1 MPVLY
6 DNKLSRN
13 GYKIRL
19 LAAHAGLAL
28 QRIEIDILKGETRTR
43 EFVSKNVAGRIPVLE
58 LEDGTN
64 LAESNAIL
72 YYLAQGTSLWPANP
86 LDQTDVLRWM
96 FFEQNSIECTIG
108 TARFWK
114 KLGRDKERADAFA
127 HRMEASLDGLSTL
140 DAHLAERQWV
150 AADRFTIA
158 DIALYGYVSVA
169 PDAGIEL
176 GDFPAVS
183 AWLRRI
189 ESLPGHIGPDIKAP
203 TTQGDVA

>member
-28 QRIEIDILKGETRTR
+28 ERVEIDLLKGESRTK
-43 EFVSKNVAGRIPVLE
+43 EFCALNVAGRIPVLT
-58 LEDGTN
+58 LDDGTN

-72 YYLAQGTSLWPANP
+72 FHLAQGTEFWPSTA

-96 FFEQNSIECTIG
+96 FFEQNAIECSIG

-114 KLGRDKERADAFA
+114 KLGRHEQRPDAFA
-127 HRMEASLDGLSTL
+127 HRMEASLDGLTVL
-140 DAHLAERQWV
+140 DTHLTDKEWV
-150 AADRFTIA
+150 AAGRCTIA

-169 PDAGIEL
+169 PDAGIDL
-176 GDFPAVS
+176 SDYPAVA
-183 AWLRRI
+183 AWMARL
-189 ESLPGHIGPDIKAP
+189 EALPGHIGPEIKESAE
-203 TTQGDVA
+203 

>member
-28 QRIEIDILKGETRTR
+28 QRIEIDILKGETRTA
-43 EFVSKNVAGRIPVLE
+43 EFASKNVAGRIPVLE
-58 LEDGTN
+58 LDDGTH

-72 YYLAQGTSLWPANP
+72 YYLAQGTPLWPANP

-114 KLGRDKERADAFA
+114 KLGRDRERADAFA

-140 DAHLAERQWV
+140 DAHLAERHWV

-169 PDAGIEL
+169 PDAGIDL
-176 GDFPAVS
+176 ADFPAVS

-189 ESLPGHIGPDIKAP
+189 EALPGHISPAIKVGAE
-203 TTQGDVA
+203 

>member
-19 LAAHAGLAL
+19 LAAHAGLKL
-28 QRIEIDILKGETRTR
+28 DRIEIDILKGESRTPD
-43 EFVSKNVAGRIPVLE
+43 FVARNIAGRIPVLA

-72 YYLAQGTSLWPANP
+72 FYLAQGTDFWPAKA
-86 LDQTDVLRWM
+86 LEQTEVLRWM
-96 FFEQNSIECTIG
+96 FFEQNAIECSIG

-114 KLGRDKERADAFA
+114 KLGKDQARPDAFA
-127 HRMEASLDGLSTL
+127 HRMEASLDGLAVL
-140 DAHLAERQWV
+140 DTQLTGRTFV
-150 AADRFTIA
+150 AANRFTIA

-169 PDAGIEL
+169 PDAGIDL
-176 GDFPAVS
+176 SDFPAIIQWMQRLE
-183 AWLRRI
+183 A
-189 ESLPGHIGPDIKAP
+189 LPGHISPEIKEGSAS
-203 TTQGDVA
+203 

>member
-19 LAAHAGLAL
+19 LAAHAGLKL
-28 QRIEIDILKGETRTR
+28 DRVEIDILKGESRTAD
-43 EFVSKNVAGRIPVLE
+43 FVGKNVAGRIPVLE

-72 YYLAQGTSLWPANP
+72 YYLAQGTAFWPANL

-96 FFEQNSIECTIG
+96 FFEQNSIECSIG
-108 TARFWK
+108 TARFWR
-114 KLGRDKERADAFA
+114 KLGRDQQRPDAFA

-169 PDAGIEL
+169 PDAGINL
-176 GDFPAVS
+176 SDFPAVS
-183 AWLRRI
+183 AWLLRI
-189 ESLPGHIGPDIKAP
+189 EALPGHISPDVKV
-203 TTQGDVA
+203 GVA

>member
-28 QRIEIDILKGETRTR
+28 ERVEIDILKGESRTQD
-43 EFVSKNVAGRIPVLE
+43 FVARNIAGRIPVLT

-72 YYLAQGTSLWPANP
+72 YYLAQGTDYWPEAA
-86 LDQTDVLRWM
+86 LDRTEVLRWM
-96 FFEQNSIECTIG
+96 FFEQNSIECSIG

-114 KLGRDKERADAFA
+114 KLGKDQARPDAFA
-127 HRMEASLDGLSTL
+127 HRMEASLDGLSVLETRL
-140 DAHLAERQWV
+140 TGRDWV
-150 AADRFTIA
+150 ATDHFTIA

-169 PDAGIEL
+169 PDAGIDMT
-176 GDFPAVS
+176 DFPAVTQ
-183 AWLRRI
+183 WMRRL
-189 ESLPGHIGPDIKAP
+189 EALPGHITPEIK
-203 TTQGDVA
+203 GDTA

>member
-19 LAAHAGLAL
+19 LAAHADLAL
-28 QRIEIDILKGETRTR
+28 ERVEVDILKGESRTA

-58 LEDGTN
+58 LEDGTH

-72 YYLAQGTSLWPANP
+72 FYLAQGTAFWPANP

-96 FFEQNSIECTIG
+96 FFEQNAIECSVG

-114 KLGRDKERADAFA
+114 KLGRDQSRADAFA

-140 DAHLAERQWV
+140 DAHLAERQWA

-169 PDAGIEL
+169 PEAGIDL
-176 GDFPAVS
+176 SDFPAIA
-183 AWLRRI
+183 AWLHRV
-189 ESLPGHIGPDIKAP
+189 ETLPGHIPSEIKVGA
-203 TTQGDVA
+203 A